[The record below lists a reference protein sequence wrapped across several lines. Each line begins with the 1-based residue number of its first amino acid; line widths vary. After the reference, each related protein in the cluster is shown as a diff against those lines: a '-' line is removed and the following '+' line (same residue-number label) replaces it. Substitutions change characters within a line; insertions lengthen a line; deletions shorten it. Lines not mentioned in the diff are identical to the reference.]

1 MKPRLTLRWK
11 LFLLFLIPFLISLWW
26 IGKAGQFGKEGFPW
40 LSFFLIFLPVLAIWF
55 WGISRIL
62 IQPLMEINDVV
73 GKFAEGL
80 FNWRIRLA
88 QRRDEWS
95 DLGDRLNQ
103 MAEAMGE
110 KIGRL
115 SKALA
120 ESQALLNGMEE
131 GVLILNLHGRVQKMN
146 AAMEGVLSQAYPT
159 DIGKHYL
166 EVFRD
171 PELNEIIQTTL
182 KDKKGQRRGL
192 SPLGRPGK
200 IFQVQSS
207 LIHYPE
213 SGGEGVIVVFHDIT
227 ELKRLERI
235 RQDFVANVSHELRT
249 PLTTIRGYVEALQD
263 DGMDN
268 ISQAKQF
275 LQIIERHTQRMEK
288 IVSDLLLL
296 SEIESPDRML
306 KKDTLHIAE
315 LISSVVDALR
325 PMAELK
331 QQTVQMEVASGL
343 PPLRADSQKIHQVI
357 INLLHNAICYTPEK
371 GNIFIE
377 AKAVEKGTE
386 VSVSDNGIGIPP
398 EDIPRIFERFY
409 RVDKGRSRDL
419 GGTGLGLSIVKHI
432 VEAHGGRVSVESKPG
447 HGSRFTFFLPQS

>member
-11 LFLLFLIPFLISLWW
+11 LFFLFLIPFLISLWW

-40 LSFFLIFLPVLAIWF
+40 LFFFLIFLPGLAIWF

-62 IQPLMEINDVV
+62 TEPLREISDVA

-88 QRRDEWS
+88 ERRDELS
-95 DLGDRLNQ
+95 ALGEQLNQ

-110 KIGRL
+110 KIEGL

-131 GVLILNLHGRVQKMN
+131 GVLILDLHGRVRKMN
-146 AAMEGVLSQAYPT
+146 TSMEAVLSHAYPT

-182 KDKKGQRRGL
+182 KEKKGQRRGL

-200 IFQVQSS
+200 NFQVQSS

-263 DGMDN
+263 DGLDN

-296 SEIESPDRML
+296 SEIEAPDRML
-306 KKDTLHIAE
+306 RKESLALAD
-315 LISSVVDALR
+315 LISIVVESLR
-325 PMAELK
+325 PVAESKKQTIQLK
-331 QQTVQMEVASGL
+331 ISADL
-343 PPLRADSQKIHQVI
+343 PFIFGDSQKIHQVI
-357 INLLHNAICYTPEK
+357 VNLLSNAISYTEYGGHIAVEVRGTEK
-371 GNIFIE
+371 G
-377 AKAVEKGTE
+377 VEI
-386 VSVSDNGIGIPP
+386 SVADNGIGISP
-398 EDIPRIFERFY
+398 EHLPRVFERFY
-409 RVDKGRSRDL
+409 RVDRGRSREE

-432 VEAHGGRVSVESKPG
+432 VEAHGGWVSVESKPG
-447 HGSRFTFFLPQS
+447 QGSRFSFFLPQA

>member
-40 LSFFLIFLPVLAIWF
+40 IFFFLIFLPILAIWF

-62 IQPLMEINDVV
+62 TQPLKEISDVA
-73 GKFAEGL
+73 GQFAEGL

-88 QRRDEWS
+88 ERKDELS
-95 DLGDRLNQ
+95 ALGEQLNR

-110 KIGRL
+110 KIEGL

-131 GVLILNLHGRVQKMN
+131 GVLILDLHGRVRKMN
-146 AAMEGVLSQAYPT
+146 TSMEAVLSHAYPT

-182 KDKKGQRRGL
+182 KEKKGQRRGL

-200 IFQVQSS
+200 TFQVQSS
-207 LIHYPE
+207 LIQYPKN
-213 SGGEGVIVVFHDIT
+213 GGEGVIVVFHDIT

-263 DGMDN
+263 GNLEDR
-268 ISQAKQF
+268 SQANQF
-275 LQIIERHTQRMEK
+275 LTIIERHTQRMEK

-306 KKDTLHIAE
+306 KKDPLPIAE

-325 PMAELK
+325 PMAESK

-447 HGSRFTFFLPQS
+447 HGSRFTFFLPQA

>member
-1 MKPRLTLRWK
+1 MKPRITLGWK
-11 LFLLFLIPFLISLWW
+11 LFLLFLIPFIIGLWS
-26 IGKAGQFGKEGFPW
+26 IGRGGRIGKEGFPW
-40 LSFFLIFLPVLAIWF
+40 SFFFLIFLPVLTIWF

-62 IQPLMEINDVV
+62 THPLKEIADVV

-80 FNWRIRLA
+80 FNWRIRLT
-88 QRRDEWS
+88 QRRDELS
-95 DLGDRLNQ
+95 ALGEQLNR

-110 KIGRL
+110 KIERL

-131 GVLILNLHGRVQKMN
+131 GVLILDLHGRVQKMN
-146 AAMEGVLSQAYPT
+146 AAMEAVLSHAYPT
-159 DIGKHYL
+159 DTGKHYL

-171 PELNEIIQTTL
+171 PELNEIILTTL
-182 KDKKGQRRGL
+182 REKKGQRSSL
-192 SPLGRPGK
+192 SPLGRPGRT
-200 IFQVQSS
+200 FQVQSS
-207 LIHYPE
+207 LIQYPE
-213 SGGEGVIVVFHDIT
+213 NRGEGVIVVFHDIT

-263 DGMDN
+263 DSLEKS
-268 ISQAKQF
+268 SQAKQF

-306 KKDTLHIAE
+306 RKDPFSIAE
-315 LISSVVDALR
+315 LISSVVEALR

-331 QQTVQMEVASGL
+331 EQKVQMDIASAL

-371 GNIFIE
+371 GNIFIA
-377 AKAVEKGTE
+377 AKAVEKGME
-386 VSVSDNGIGIPP
+386 ISVSDNGIGIPP
-398 EDIPRIFERFY
+398 EDLPRIFERFY

-432 VEAHGGRVSVESKPG
+432 VEAHGGRVGVESKPG
-447 HGSRFTFFLPQS
+447 QGSRFSFFLPQA

>member
-40 LSFFLIFLPVLAIWF
+40 LFFFLIFLPVLAIWF

-62 IQPLMEINDVV
+62 IQPLKEISDVA

-88 QRRDEWS
+88 ERRDELS
-95 DLGDRLNQ
+95 ALGEQLNR

-110 KIGRL
+110 KIEGL

-131 GVLILNLHGRVQKMN
+131 GVLILDLHGRVRKMN
-146 AAMEGVLSQAYPT
+146 TSMEAVLSHAYPT

-182 KDKKGQRRGL
+182 KEKKGQRRGL

-200 IFQVQSS
+200 TFQVQSS
-207 LIHYPE
+207 LIQYPQN
-213 SGGEGVIVVFHDIT
+213 GGEGVIVVFHDIT

-263 DGMDN
+263 GNLEDR
-268 ISQAKQF
+268 SQAKQF
-275 LQIIERHTQRMEK
+275 LTDHRTTHAADGKDRLRSSAAFGDRVPRPNAQKRPPPHCGVDILSCRCPPPDGRIETADR
-288 IVSDLLLL
+288 SDGGCFR
-296 SEIESPDRML
+296 SSA
-306 KKDTLHIAE
+306 AE
-315 LISSVVDALR
+315 
-325 PMAELK
+325 
-331 QQTVQMEVASGL
+331 
-343 PPLRADSQKIHQVI
+343 
-357 INLLHNAICYTPEK
+357 
-371 GNIFIE
+371 
-377 AKAVEKGTE
+377 
-386 VSVSDNGIGIPP
+386 
-398 EDIPRIFERFY
+398 
-409 RVDKGRSRDL
+409 
-419 GGTGLGLSIVKHI
+419 GG
-432 VEAHGGRVSVESKPG
+432 
-447 HGSRFTFFLPQS
+447 

>member
-1 MKPRLTLRWK
+1 V
-11 LFLLFLIPFLISLWW
+11 
-26 IGKAGQFGKEGFPW
+26 GQFGKGGFSW
-40 LSFFLIFLPVLAIWF
+40 LFFFFILLPVLAIWF
-55 WGISRIL
+55 LGISRIL
-62 IQPLMEINDVV
+62 TRPLKEISDVT

-88 QRRDEWS
+88 QRGDELS
-95 DLGDRLNQ
+95 ALGEKLNH

-110 KIGRL
+110 KIERL

-131 GVLILNLHGRVQKMN
+131 GVLILDLHGRVQKMN
-146 AAMEGVLSQAYPT
+146 TAMEEVLSPAYPAEV
-159 DIGKHYL
+159 GKHYL

-182 KDKKGQRRGL
+182 KEKKGQRRGL

-200 IFQVQSS
+200 TFQVQSS
-207 LIHYPE
+207 LIQYPE
-213 SGGEGVIVVFHDIT
+213 NGGEGVIVVFHDIT

-263 DGMDN
+263 DSLENGA
-268 ISQAKQF
+268 QARQF

-306 KKDTLHIAE
+306 RKHPLSIAE
-315 LISSVVDALR
+315 LIFSVIEALR
-325 PMAELK
+325 PMAESK

-357 INLLHNAICYTPEK
+357 TNLLHNAICYTPEK
-371 GNIFIE
+371 GNIFIA
-377 AKAVEKGTE
+377 AKAVEKGME
-386 VSVSDNGIGIPP
+386 ISVSDNGIGIPP
-398 EDIPRIFERFY
+398 EDLPRIFERFY

-447 HGSRFTFFLPQS
+447 HGSRFTFFLPQG

>member
-1 MKPRLTLRWK
+1 MKSRLTLAWK
-11 LFLLFLIPFLISLWW
+11 LFLLFLIPFLLGLWG
-26 IGKAGQFGKEGFPW
+26 IGKAGQLGKGEFPW
-40 LSFFLIFLPVLAIWF
+40 SSFFLIVIPVLAIWF

-62 IQPLMEINDVV
+62 TQPLKEIIEVV
-73 GKFAEGL
+73 GKFSEGL

-88 QRRDEWS
+88 ERRDEFS
-95 DLGDRLNQ
+95 ALGGQLNQ
-103 MAEAMGE
+103 MAGAMGE
-110 KIGRL
+110 RIEKL

-120 ESQALLNGMEE
+120 ESQALLDGMEE
-131 GVLILNLHGRVQKMN
+131 GVLILDLHGRVQKTN
-146 AAMEGVLSQAYPT
+146 TAMERVLSHAYPT
-159 DIGKHYL
+159 DMGKHYL

-171 PELNEIIQTTL
+171 PEVNEIIQATL
-182 KDKKGQRRGL
+182 REKKGQRRSL
-192 SPLGRPGK
+192 SPLGQPGK
-200 IFQVQSS
+200 TFQVQSS
-207 LIHYPE
+207 LIQYPE
-213 SGGEGVIVVFHDIT
+213 NGGEGVIVVFHDIT

-263 DGMDN
+263 DSLEN
-268 ISQAKQF
+268 HSQTKQF
-275 LQIIERHTQRMEK
+275 LQIIERHTHRMEK

-296 SEIESPDRML
+296 SEIESPERMMR
-306 KKDTLHIAE
+306 KDPVHIEE

-325 PMAELK
+325 PMAESK

-357 INLLHNAICYTPEK
+357 TNLLHNAICYTPEK

-377 AKAVEKGTE
+377 AKAVEKGTQ
-386 VSVSDNGIGIPP
+386 VSVSDNGIGIPR
-398 EDIPRIFERFY
+398 EDLPRIFERFY

-432 VEAHGGRVSVESKPG
+432 VEAHGGTVSVESKPG
-447 HGSRFTFFLPQS
+447 RGSRFSFFLPQH

>member
-11 LFLLFLIPFLISLWW
+11 LFLLFLIPFIIPLWW
-26 IGKAGQFGKEGFPW
+26 IGRAGQFGKGGFPW
-40 LSFFLIFLPVLAIWF
+40 FFLFLILLPVLVIWF

-62 IQPLMEINDVV
+62 TQPLKEISNVA

-80 FNWRIRLA
+80 FNWRIRWA
-88 QRRDEWS
+88 ERRDELS
-95 DLGDRLNQ
+95 ALAQQLNH
-103 MAEAMGE
+103 MAEATGE
-110 KIGRL
+110 KIERL

-131 GVLILNLHGRVQKMN
+131 GVLILDLHGRVQKMN
-146 AAMEGVLSQAYPT
+146 AAMEAVLSHAYPT
-159 DIGKHYL
+159 DMGKHYL

-171 PELNEIIQTTL
+171 PELNDLIQATL
-182 KDKKGQRRGL
+182 RDKMGQRRSL
-192 SPLGRPGK
+192 SPLGQPGRS
-200 IFQVQSS
+200 FQIQSS
-207 LIHYPE
+207 LIQYPE
-213 SGGEGVIVVFHDIT
+213 NGGEGVIVVFHDIT

-263 DGMDN
+263 DGLEN
-268 ISQAKQF
+268 IPQAKHF

-296 SEIESPDRML
+296 SEIESPDRMMR
-306 KKDTLHIAE
+306 KDPVHIEE

-325 PMAELK
+325 PMAESK
-331 QQTVQMEVASGL
+331 QQNVQMEVASGL
-343 PPLRADSQKIHQVI
+343 SPLRADGQKIHQVI
-357 INLLHNAICYTPEK
+357 TNLLHNAICYTPEK

-398 EDIPRIFERFY
+398 EDISRIFERFY

-432 VEAHGGRVSVESKPG
+432 VEAHGGRVGVESKPG
-447 HGSRFTFFLPQS
+447 QGSRFSFFLPQG